1 MVEVLYKCTL
11 FFHFMKSFKNI
22 YFNLFAVTILIFLF
36 FRLPYRDH
44 IYHNNIFDFY
54 IADTSPNFFAVFLL
68 VFYRKWQ
75 NEELKNIT
83 LCVLTFI
90 ILCLYEL
97 FIQKYM
103 SLATIDYR
111 DLVASFIGTI
121 LAYFVI
127 QKIDKM
133 RLSKNIET

>member
-1 MVEVLYKCTL
+1 
-11 FFHFMKSFKNI
+11 MKGFKNI

-36 FRLPYRDH
+36 FRLPYRDF
-44 IYHNNIFDFY
+44 IFKNDIFDFY

-133 RLSKNIET
+133 RLSKNLKT